1 MEPKVFEHELNL
13 VALQG
18 SLRGGIT
25 DVIVEELVTNGTNQ
39 IIRFDSDWKV
49 TVKWELVGTLLD
61 STFFTFPGK
70 WILNAYL
77 EGWGEDADEL
87 DLMGDTANGLPVMTS
102 RTVVLANSIA
112 PGDPPETEWHFQETF
127 TIHAADNP
135 DPGLYRLAVAITYRD
150 EKDDPGPMAGFIE
163 IPEMVQIYE
172 PKKRP

>member
-25 DVIVEELVTNGTNQ
+25 DVIVEELVTNGTSQ
-39 IIRFDSDWKV
+39 IIRLDSDWKV

-87 DLMGDTANGLPVMTS
+87 DLMGDTADGLPVMAS
-102 RTVVLANSIA
+102 RKIVEANSIA
-112 PGDPPETEWHFQETF
+112 PGVPLETEWHFQETF
-127 TIHAADNP
+127 TIRAADNP

-150 EKDDPGPMAGFIE
+150 ENDNPGPMAGFIE
-163 IPEMVQIYE
+163 VPEMVQIYE